1 MELQKVAPKRASG
14 SSIQQILDLVKYL
27 LFEGGLIRSPVLAFA
42 ILSSMSRAALIF
54 SINHAATNPGLHA
67 GPILMLAGSVAATL
81 VFSHLARVH
90 KHAVVE
96 QLQRDMRL
104 DLSRRLLSA
113 DVSFLQQKDHGH
125 IYAVVTQ
132 ETGKVATSALR
143 IIEMFE
149 ALLLLMICAPY
160 LFWLSWLTGVATLM
174 MVAIGAFAF
183 TMTDTP
189 ARQLVWHANRAS
201 AGFFD
206 RIDDMLG
213 GWMELRLRRS
223 RRDAL
228 ERHATS
234 LAEQVRSNSVEA
246 ERLFSLGE
254 GVLQASLITLLCVI
268 VVGLPLIQGSG
279 TPVMFQ
285 VLTLVLFTYGP
296 IELVFSSLPKL
307 SRAVASKRM
316 VDEVIR
322 ELAEG
327 REVGRLANP
336 HAIRQAFRSIE
347 LRGVTAV
354 LSESNIKHEPG
365 QREDTFE
372 LGPIDLTLR
381 PGETVFICGGNGSG
395 KSTLMGLVTGLRFPD
410 SGEILLDGKP
420 VDVDNIGEYRSLF
433 SAVFSH
439 FHLFHQPYGLA
450 DDEVAVLASLIED
463 FGLGERVKLIES
475 GFSTLSLST
484 GQKRRLALAVALA
497 EARPIIVLDE
507 FAADQDP
514 GRRAFFYD
522 TLVPQMARD
531 GHLVIVVTHD
541 EHRFEQCDRL
551 IKMEAGRIVS
561 ETRMPSGSR
570 GDTLRQVAAG

>member
-1 MELQKVAPKRASG
+1 MEVQKVAPKGAAR
-14 SSIQQILDLVKYL
+14 SSVLQILDLARFL
-27 LFEGGLIRSPVLAFA
+27 LVEGGMLRSPVLVFA
-42 ILSSMSRAALIF
+42 VLSSMSRAALIF
-54 SINHAATNPGLHA
+54 CINQAATNPGLH
-67 GPILMLAGSVAATL
+67 PKPLLMLAGSVVATL
-81 VFSHLARVH
+81 VFSHLARVQ
-90 KHAVVE
+90 KHALVE

-113 DVSFLQQKDHGH
+113 DVSFLQQQDHGH

-132 ETGKVATSALR
+132 ETGKVAASALKF
-143 IIEMFE
+143 IEMFE
-149 ALLLLMICAPY
+149 AMLLLLICAPY
-160 LFWLSWLTGVATLM
+160 LFWLSWPTGVATLI
-174 MVAIGAFAF
+174 MVGIGGFAF

-189 ARQLVWHANRAS
+189 ARKLVWHANRAS

-213 GWMELRLRRS
+213 GWMELRLRRQ

-228 ERHATS
+228 ESHATS
-234 LAEQVRSNSVEA
+234 LAEQVRANSVEA

-268 VVGLPLIQGSG
+268 VVGLPLLQGSG
-279 TPVMFQ
+279 TAVMFQ

-296 IELVFSSLPKL
+296 IELIFSGLPKL

-316 VDEVIR
+316 IDDIMR
-322 ELAEG
+322 ELATG
-327 REVGRLANP
+327 REVGRPA
-336 HAIRQAFRSIE
+336 AADTARQSFQSIE
-347 LRGVTAV
+347 LRGITAV
-354 LSESNIKHEPG
+354 LGEGNATNETG

-410 SGEILLDGKP
+410 SGQILLDGKP

-450 DDEVAVLASLIED
+450 GGELAVLASLID
-463 FGLGERVKLIES
+463 AFGLSERVRMIES

-497 EARPIIVLDE
+497 EARPIVVLDE

-531 GHLVIVVTHD
+531 GRLVIVVTHD

-551 IKMEAGRIVS
+551 IRMEAGRIVS
-561 ETRMPSGSR
+561 ETRMTAAR
-570 GDTLRQVAAG
+570 GGEALRQVAAG

>member
-1 MELQKVAPKRASG
+1 MELHKVGPKRAR
-14 SSIQQILDLVKYL
+14 SSVQQIADLARYL
-27 LFEGGLIRSPVLAFA
+27 LIEGGMIRSPVLAFA
-42 ILSSMSRAALIF
+42 VLSSMSRSALIF
-54 SINHAATNPGLHA
+54 SINQAATNPGLHA
-67 GPILMLAGSVAATL
+67 KPLLMLAGSVIATL

-113 DVSFLQQKDHGH
+113 DVSFLQQQDHGH

-132 ETGKVATSALR
+132 ETGKVAGSALKL
-143 IIEMFE
+143 IEMFE
-149 ALLLLMICAPY
+149 ALLLLLICTPY
-160 LFWLSWLTGVATLM
+160 LFWLSWPTGLATLV
-174 MVAIGAFAF
+174 MVGIGGFAF

-228 ERHATS
+228 ERHATA
-234 LAEQVRSNSVEA
+234 LAEQVRANSVAA

-268 VVGLPLIQGSG
+268 VVGLPLLQGSG
-279 TPVMFQ
+279 TAVMFQ

-296 IELVFSSLPKL
+296 IELIFSGLPKL

-316 VDEVIR
+316 IDDIMR
-322 ELAEG
+322 ELATG
-327 REVGRLANP
+327 REVGRPAAADMA
-336 HAIRQAFRSIE
+336 HRSFQTIE
-347 LRGVTAV
+347 LRGVMAV
-354 LSESNIKHEPG
+354 LGESNPTNETGK
-365 QREDTFE
+365 REDTFE

-410 SGEILLDGKP
+410 GGEILLDGNP
-420 VDVDNIGEYRSLF
+420 INVDNIGEYRSLF

-439 FHLFHQPYGLA
+439 FHLFHRPYGLGE
-450 DDEVAVLASLIED
+450 DEVGVLASLIEE
-463 FGLGERVKLIES
+463 FGLSERVKLIET

-561 ETRMPSGSR
+561 ETRMPAASR